1 MNRGTGSTPHPA
13 LSPPGEG
20 GPQPARESNA
30 SARRAPTLSPKGRG
44 EGGEGSISTRE
55 PMSEPQSNPFE
66 PQVTAFTCN
75 YCGYMAADTA
85 GALREQYPA
94 NVKLMRLPCTGKTD
108 VQYLLDAFEQ
118 GADAVFVVAC
128 SLGNC
133 HHVRGNERGRARVER
148 AKGLLKQIGLEP
160 ERLEMY
166 FVSGGM
172 GATFARIAQGMTARA
187 RALGP
192 SPLGPK
198 AAPKL
203 AIDAPDASS

>member
-1 MNRGTGSTPHPA
+1 VSERPDVPVAVEERGVPPSVEFVPA
-13 LSPPGEG
+13 
-20 GPQPARESNA
+20 
-30 SARRAPTLSPKGRG
+30 
-44 EGGEGSISTRE
+44 
-55 PMSEPQSNPFE
+55 
-66 PQVTAFTCN
+66 VTAFICN

-94 NVKLMRLPCTGKTD
+94 NVKLVRLPCTGKTD

-133 HHVRGNERGRARVER
+133 HHVRGNERGRARVLR
-148 AKGLLKQIGLEP
+148 ARRILQQIGVDP

-187 RALGP
+187 LALGP
-192 SPLGPK
+192 NPLRRRPP
-198 AAPKL
+198 APTR
-203 AIDAPDASS
+203 